1 MKSILSISGV
11 KEINRQEKVNI
22 NGGSRFNGCYQE
34 GSRCCEH
41 TGGPRGVFCDAGY
54 CTRWGCV
61 FH

>member
-1 MKSILSISGV
+1 MKSILNLEGAKKIS
-11 KEINRQEKVNI
+11 KTEQTNI
-22 NGGSRFNGCYQE
+22 LGGAGFNGCYEE

-61 FH
+61 WH